1 MRPIL
6 LALISI
12 WILPLRVFPAE
23 PARPT
28 TMAEVLAKSSAG
40 DWRRLD
46 PENTLYMELSG
57 GRVVIELAPDF
68 APNHVAN
75 VKALAREMYFDGLA
89 ILRVQD
95 NYVAQWG
102 DPNAENPKAARKIQN
117 AKRTLPPEFDQTLD
131 TNLPFTPLP
140 DGDLYAPE
148 VGWSKGFP
156 VARDPKNGRMWLL
169 HCYAMV
175 GAGRDTAIDSGGGT
189 ELYTIIGHAP
199 RHLDRNVTL
208 LGRVVQG
215 IELLSSL
222 PRGTAPLGFYEKPE
236 QRIPI
241 KSIRVAAD
249 LPENERTSLEL
260 FRTETP
266 LFSELIEARRNR
278 REEWYHLQAG
288 HIEIGNVP
296 LPVRA
301 AKAQPVVV
309 EIWPGTPPDETESK
323 IGPERTRMS
332 PKLDRSQVEVTN
344 STLLVTAVTKPTISI
359 YKPAREK
366 DTRTAVL
373 IFPGGGYWNLYWE
386 LEGEEVAE
394 WLNSIGVTG
403 VLLKY
408 RVPRRPGEIE
418 KEPASRPLQDAQR
431 ALSLLRSQASELGI
445 QKIGVIGFS
454 AGGHLAI
461 ASATEF
467 ENRKYSPIDDVDKVS
482 CRPDFA
488 IPLYSGYLK
497 EKDGDMLAA
506 GLHVPTNTPPVFL
519 VHGNDDVVSPPEGST
534 LMYLALKRAG
544 IPAEL
549 HIYANTTHDFG
560 VRRTDRSYS
569 KWTEACAAWMRE
581 LGFIGR

>member
-1 MRPIL
+1 MTL
-6 LALISI
+6 G
-12 WILPLRVFPAE
+12 AE
-23 PARPT
+23 QPARSL
-28 TMAEVLAKSSAG
+28 TMAEVLGKSTSQ

-46 PENTLYMELSG
+46 PESTLYMDLAS
-57 GRVVIELAPDF
+57 GRVIIELAPDF

-75 VKALAREMYFDGLA
+75 VKALVREKYFDGLS

-95 NYVAQWG
+95 NYVVQWG
-102 DPNAENPKAARKIQN
+102 DPNGENPKAARKIQ
-117 AKRTLPPEFDQTLD
+117 AARRTLSPEFDRELD
-131 TNLPFTPLP
+131 TNLPFTALP

-156 VARDPKNGRMWLL
+156 VARDPKNGKMWLL

-175 GAGRDTAIDSGGGT
+175 GAGRDNPIDSGGGT
-189 ELYTIIGHAP
+189 ELYAMIGHAP

-222 PRGTAPLGFYEKPE
+222 PRGTGALGFYEKPE

-249 LPENERTSLEL
+249 LPENERTSLDL
-260 FRTETP
+260 LRTDTP
-266 LFSELIEARRNR
+266 LFTDLIEARRNR
-278 REEWYHLQAG
+278 REEWYHTQAG
-288 HIEIGNVP
+288 RIEIGNVP

-301 AKAQPVVV
+301 AKAQPVVL
-309 EIWPGTPPDETESK
+309 EIWPGTPPDETPGK
-323 IGPERTRMS
+323 IGPERNRTS
-332 PKLDRSQVEVTN
+332 PKLDRTQVEVTN
-344 STLLVTAVTKPTISI
+344 STRLITAVTKPTISI
-359 YKPAREK
+359 LKPPKEK
-366 DTRTAVL
+366 DTGTAVL
-373 IFPGGGYWNLYWE
+373 IFPGGGYWDLYWE

-394 WLNSIGVTG
+394 WLNSIGITG
-403 VLLKY
+403 VILKY
-408 RVPRRPGEIE
+408 RVPRRPGEPE

-431 ALSLLRSQASELGI
+431 ALSLLRSKSAEWGI

-467 ENRKYSPIDDVDKVS
+467 ENRKYAAMDDVDNQS

-488 IPLYSGYLK
+488 IPVYSGYLK
-497 EKDGDMLAA
+497 AKEADTLAA
-506 GLHVPTNTPPVFL
+506 GLRVPANTPPVFL
-519 VHGNDDVVSPPEGST
+519 VHGNDDIISPPEGST

-544 IPAEL
+544 VPAEL

-560 VRRTDRSYS
+560 VRQNDRSYA

-581 LGFIGR
+581 LGFIGK